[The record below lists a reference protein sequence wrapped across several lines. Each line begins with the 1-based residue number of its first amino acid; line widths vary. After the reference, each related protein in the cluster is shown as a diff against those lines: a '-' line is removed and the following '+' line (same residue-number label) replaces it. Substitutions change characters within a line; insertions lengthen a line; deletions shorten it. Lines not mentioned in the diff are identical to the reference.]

1 VVEEAGVPGENHRP
15 WASNWS
21 TLSLEARRKIKRL
34 CLFHKAFH
42 HQIAINIPDLPS
54 DYIHIDMYNNKT
66 GQLALGNIIHRNT
79 EMYKHQ
85 VTLINTASFLR
96 QSRTGIACC

>member
-1 VVEEAGVPGENHRP
+1 VEEAGVPGENHRP
-15 WASNWS
+15 WASNWF
-21 TLSLEARRKIKRL
+21 KRL

-85 VTLINTASFLR
+85 VTLINTGLE
-96 QSRTGIACC
+96 